1 MELVTLATFAFLLT
15 VKHTICD
22 LAIQRLFPAD
32 KKFYFNPPAHT
43 HYFHHGI
50 GSFLVGLMFGVPF
63 AVAIGVIDYF
73 AHWHIDY
80 VKTLIKNH
88 YELTTDNNAFWVLQ
102 SIDQALHFAT
112 YYLFLLIAISL

>member
-15 VKHTICD
+15 IKHTICD

-50 GSFLVGLMFGVPF
+50 GSLLVGLMFGVPF

-88 YELTTDNNAFWVLQ
+88 YGLTTDNNAFWVLQ

>member
-1 MELVTLATFAFLLT
+1 
-15 VKHTICD
+15 
-22 LAIQRLFPAD
+22 
-32 KKFYFNPPAHT
+32 
-43 HYFHHGI
+43 
-50 GSFLVGLMFGVPF
+50 MFGVPF

-80 VKTLIKNH
+80 VKTLIKNRF
-88 YELTTDNNAFWVLQ
+88 ELTTDDNAFWVLQ